1 MYTSHLVKQLK
12 LSKIQDANSSI
23 SDIIIANDIWG
34 ADLAGLKG
42 KSTAIKNKPIPIDVC
57 GSTCQRQKAFVVC
70 KLKLSYVTEV
80 QLTISARRFRPQNI
94 LVS

>member
-34 ADLAGLKG
+34 NDLGGLKG
-42 KSTAIKNKPIPIDVC
+42 KLTAVKNKPIPIDVIRKI
-57 GSTCQRQKAFVVC
+57 SREEQTCYGNIVVLLG
-70 KLKLSYVTEV
+70 KPHELL
-80 QLTISARRFRPQNI
+80 ISEPLNLLA
-94 LVS
+94 VSAE